1 MAIVNGKEGAS
12 GPEVNLLELRLDD
25 IEDDGDTVFVVVTNH
40 ALVSVGSVRDDDTIF
55 L

>member
-12 GPEVNLLELRLDD
+12 RPEVDLLELGLDD
-25 IEDDGDTVFVVVTNH
+25 IENNGDTVFVVVTNH
-40 ALVSVGSVRDDDTIF
+40 ALVGVGSVSDDDAIF